1 MWRIS
6 STCLTDSPINH
17 GLLCE
22 RPAVLG
28 TFCYFHHAKYTNAV
42 SSTMKATLRHLPLF
56 CLALMLACQPPSAD
70 APTAI
75 TSSNRYEDL
84 VALFKSWR
92 AFEQPPRKDGAPDY
106 TAATFEQRWP
116 EFKKLQAQL
125 LAIDYSQW
133 PIAQQADWRIVWAE
147 MNGYDFN
154 HRILKPWQR
163 DPAFYT
169 SVFMERSDVP
179 AHEGPTHHGTTEVW
193 TYSFP
198 LTAESKTKLLN
209 DLRVIPAL
217 NAQAQQNL
225 TGNARELWIAS
236 IRPIRAQVGNL
247 QELQERPSVKGDTEL
262 EAAIDTAIAATNQLA
277 DWLEKEAPSKTGPSG
292 IGKENYTWYQQNVH
306 LVPLT
311 WEDEVMIL
319 KRELA
324 RAWTALK
331 LEEHRNRQLP
341 PLADASSP
349 EAFDALAE
357 KSAQRLLTFL
367 NNDQV
372 VTVKDYFE
380 PALRAHLGSF
390 VPSEKR
396 NFFLITLH
404 YDPRPLYSH
413 FYHWFELARMDLEP
427 HPSEIRRGPLL
438 YNIFDSR
445 NEGTATAVEEMFLQA
460 GLYNDDPRVREIVY
474 IMIAQRAARGLG
486 SLYAHANEMTMEE
499 AGGIHSEFTPRGWM
513 KTEKELLIFE
523 QHLYL
528 RQPGYGS
535 SYITGKYLLE
545 QTMADYAKM
554 KEAAGEPF
562 VLKDFFDQLNEIGCI
577 PIALGHWQMTG
588 SNSLLPGRTLTGDKG
603 M

>member
-1 MWRIS
+1 
-6 STCLTDSPINH
+6 
-17 GLLCE
+17 
-22 RPAVLG
+22 
-28 TFCYFHHAKYTNAV
+28 
-42 SSTMKATLRHLPLF
+42 MKSTLRYLPL
-56 CLALMLACQPPSAD
+56 LSLLLLLACQPEQTKLEST
-70 APTAI
+70 PT
-75 TSSNRYEDL
+75 SNRYEDL
-84 VALFKSWR
+84 VALFKAWR
-92 AFEQPPRKDGAPDY
+92 AFERPPLKDGAPDY

-116 EFKKLQAQL
+116 YFKKLQAQL

-133 PIAQQADWRIVWAE
+133 PVAQQADWRIVWAE

-169 SVFMERSDVP
+169 SIYMERSDVP

-198 LTAESKTKLLN
+198 LSAEAKTKFLN
-209 DLRVIPAL
+209 DLRMIPPL

-225 TGNARELWIAS
+225 TGNARELWVAG
-236 IRPIRAQVGNL
+236 IRPIRAQVNDL
-247 QELQERPSVKGDTEL
+247 KELLERPGVKGDADL
-262 EAAIDTAIAATNQLA
+262 EAAIDAAITSTNQLA
-277 DWLEKEAPSKTGPSG
+277 DWLEKEAPSKTGASG

-341 PLADASSP
+341 PLVDASSP
-349 EAFDALAE
+349 EAFQAMAE
-357 KSAQRLLTFL
+357 KGAQRLLTFL

-427 HPSEIRRGPLL
+427 HASEIRRGPLL

-460 GLYNDDPRVREIVY
+460 GLYNDDPRVKEIVY

-513 KTEKELLIFE
+513 KTEKDLLIFE

-562 VLKDFFDQLNEIGCI
+562 VLKNFFDELNEIGCI
-577 PIALGHWQMTG
+577 PMSLGHWQMTG
-588 SNSLLPGRTLTGDKG
+588 SNSLLPAQAPGTK
-603 M
+603 